1 MQLSFVRFTVN
12 STIFT
17 KKTHHARDLLSP
29 RKQERGHC
37 PSEKALARLKKRN
50 YDFTSVVEQILQIDA
65 DRRRTQNELDSQLAE
80 MNRISKEVGAL
91 MLCRGKR
98 MKQMLLKRKQL
109 N

>member
-1 MQLSFVRFTVN
+1 MLEISYLREN
-12 STIFT
+12 
-17 KKTHHARDLLSP
+17 KKEAI
-29 RKQERGHC
+29 
-37 PSEKALARLKKRN
+37 ARLKKRN

-80 MNRISKEVGAL
+80 MNRISKQLGAL
-91 MLCRGKR
+91 MQQGKR